1 MIKIVCGVF
10 GHYIDGKVVAK
21 DKNSEPFALPP
32 EMEAELVAKK
42 IAVYVDKA
50 VDDVENEEGSEV
62 DAPIGFDELPE
73 DVIPIPEYSINMKA
87 AELREIGKL
96 CGLEFEEGMT
106 KAKMVAVLDKHI
118 EENTV
123 DGDEEEDEDDA
134 PAFDP
139 ADAVVN

>member
-10 GHYIDGKVVAK
+10 GHYIDGKVVPK
-21 DKNSEPFALPP
+21 DNKSEPFALSP
-32 EMEAELVAKK
+32 EREAELVAKK
-42 IAVYVDKA
+42 IAVYVD
-50 VDDVENEEGSEV
+50 EPETEEVSEA

-106 KAKMVAVLDKHI
+106 KAKMVAALDKHI

-123 DGDEEEDEDDA
+123 EDEEEDEDDA
-134 PAFDP
+134 PTFDP
-139 ADAVVN
+139 ADAVVD

>member
-21 DKNSEPFALPP
+21 DKNSEPFALSP
-32 EMEAELVAKK
+32 EREAELVAKK
-42 IAVYVDKA
+42 IAVYVDA
-50 VDDVENEEGSEV
+50 PETEEVSEA

-106 KAKMVAVLDKHI
+106 KAKMVAALDKHI

-134 PAFDP
+134 LTFDP
-139 ADAVVN
+139 ADAVVD

>member
-1 MIKIVCGVF
+1 MIKIVCGVY

-21 DKNSEPFALPP
+21 DKNSEPFALSP
-32 EMEAELVAKK
+32 EKEAELVAKK
-42 IAVYVDKA
+42 VAVYVDEPVEAEDNAEA
-50 VDDVENEEGSEV
+50 V
-62 DAPIGFDELPE
+62 APIGFDEIPD

-106 KAKMVAVLDKHI
+106 KAKMVAALDKHI

>member
-10 GHYIDGKVVAK
+10 GHYIDGKVVPK
-21 DKNSEPFALPP
+21 DNKSEPFALSP
-32 EMEAELVAKK
+32 EKEAELVAKK
-42 IAVYVDKA
+42 IAVYVD
-50 VDDVENEEGSEV
+50 EPETEEVSEA

-106 KAKMVAVLDKHI
+106 KAKMVAALDKHI

-123 DGDEEEDEDDA
+123 DGYEEEDEDDA
-134 PAFDP
+134 PTFDP
-139 ADAVVN
+139 ADAVVD

>member
-10 GHYIDGKVVAK
+10 GHYTDGKVVAK
-21 DKNSEPFALPP
+21 DKNSEPFALSP

-42 IAVYVDKA
+42 IAVYVDA
-50 VDDVENEEGSEV
+50 PETEEVSEA

-106 KAKMVAVLDKHI
+106 KAKMVAALDKHI

-134 PAFDP
+134 LTFDP
-139 ADAVVN
+139 ADAVVD